1 MSPDLLQLI
10 ASCAALVF
18 GSFIGLWV
26 IGLFMKDSSLVDIW
40 FAPCISLAA
49 VLGYLIGGGA
59 ADRSALLAILA
70 AIWGARLGG
79 YLLWR
84 NWGREDPRY
93 ARFRKTLEDQGKSFA
108 WHSLMRINI
117 YQGLIVFLALA
128 PFYVA
133 QTAPEPQA
141 LGLFAYLGTALWAV
155 GVLFQGVSDWQL
167 ARFRADA
174 RNAGKVLDAGL
185 WRYSRH
191 PNYFGEVCVWWG
203 YWLIACEVPWGFL
216 TVFSPAFLTWSIL
229 GMMGKELV
237 ERRMLKKRAGYQD
250 YVDRTS
256 GFFPW
261 KPRRLPAGPDGRHL

>member
-1 MSPDLLQLI
+1 MSPDLLPLI
-10 ASCAALVF
+10 ASCAVLVF

-49 VLGYLIGGGA
+49 VLGYLSGGGA

-70 AIWGARLGG
+70 VIWGARLGG

-93 ARFRKTLEDQGKSFA
+93 ARFRKTLEDQGKNFA
-108 WHSLMRINI
+108 WHALTRINI

-141 LGLFAYLGTALWAV
+141 LGVLAYLGTALWGV
-155 GVLFQGVSDWQL
+155 GVVFQAVSDWQL
-167 ARFRADA
+167 ARFKADA
-174 RNAGKVLDAGL
+174 GNAGKVLDTGL

-261 KPRRLPAGPDGRHL
+261 KPRRSTARPDRRHL